1 MDLSTL
7 STQELRK
14 LESDLRTAIKS
25 RESQEL
31 GKAYEEV
38 VAIANRIGVPVP
50 QFLKDV
56 AAFTASGKAKR
67 KSSIPVLAKYRHPDN
82 PQLEWS
88 GRGRQPTWVVDY
100 ITQPNKSLTDM
111 LIDHQKPSGA

>member
-14 LESDLRTAIKS
+14 LESDLRTAIKI

-31 GKAYEEV
+31 VKAYEEV

-50 QFLKDV
+50 QFLKEV
-56 AAFTASGKAKR
+56 ATFTISGKSSR
-67 KSSIPVLAKYRHPDN
+67 KSSIPVPAKYRHPDN
-82 PQLEWS
+82 PELKWS
-88 GRGRQPTWVVDY
+88 GRGRQPNWVREF
-100 ITQPNKSLTDM
+100 IAQPSKSLTDI
-111 LIDHQKPSGA
+111 LIGQKPSAI